1 MTVAKKV
8 YNCHVTAICSGR
20 NAEFVRQ
27 MGADD
32 VVDYTTSNISHE
44 LLERRRQGSQFDLYI
59 DCVGG
64 TELFDTWV

>member
-1 MTVAKKV
+1 MAKKA

-32 VVDYTTSNISHE
+32 VVDYTTLNVSRE
-44 LLERRRQGSQFDLYI
+44 LLERRRHGSQYDLYI

-64 TELFDTWV
+64 TDLFGTWV